1 MGGVTEFVRGGRI
14 MDTLK
19 ILIADD
25 HPMMRQGLKQILEL
39 EDDFIVIAQASNGE
53 EVIQLA
59 GMLKP
64 DVILMDIN
72 MPVTDGIKATQ
83 KIRESGNQ
91 VKILYLTIHDDREYL
106 FKALQSGA
114 EGYVL
119 KDAEPSML
127 VNAIRDICSGK
138 TFIQPNMTMELVKEF
153 NRVKSREKD
162 DIPENALTQR
172 EQEVLGL
179 IAEGMI
185 NKEIAHKL
193 FISEKTVKN
202 HVSNL
207 LRKLNVSDR
216 TQAVIYAFK
225 NGLINPKN

>member
-1 MGGVTEFVRGGRI
+1 METI
-14 MDTLK
+14 K

-59 GMLKP
+59 GLLKP

-72 MPVTDGIKATQ
+72 MPVIDGIRATQ

-127 VNAIRDICSGK
+127 INAIRDIYSGK

-153 NRVKSREKD
+153 NRVTLHEKD
-162 DIPENALTQR
+162 TALESALTPR

-185 NKEIAHKL
+185 NKEIAQKL

-202 HVSNL
+202 HVSNV
-207 LRKLNVSDR
+207 LRKLDVSDR

-225 NGLINPKN
+225 NNLINPNK